1 MDNLNLNELNNLTHN
16 YRKELERIEKRTG
29 APAQF
34 VTQKGSGSEIEMI
47 ERMDADMTKIER
59 SVQDIAQNRAQESR
73 LAAIE
78 ARLGEPVYTS
88 RAAAVS
94 RGSDTDPKSAAY
106 AERWIKATA
115 RGDLAELRVM
125 SNGTSNAGVPT
136 DLERRIVAKLQQASA
151 LRSLAKITTIDSART
166 VTIENA
172 LPTSALVADNGSVSA
187 ADATFSA
194 QISVVPYKF
203 VCATT
208 MTQEF
213 IDDVVGTAGIGTGLD
228 YIAQRCAASL
238 ALTLDQFYTVGTGTS
253 QPQGIFDTGATALAG
268 LVTQGVVLAEDA
280 LITAVTGD
288 NIIDCVHAVPP
299 QYRQSPRFKWLFS
312 DTFLKTVR
320 KIKVTGQND
329 YVWKPSEN
337 YSDLTA
343 GVPGFLYGVPYV
355 IGKYVADAD
364 TTSTTTAIQ
373 GKAMAGVGHWDY
385 FEIFDR
391 TGMTSMIDPYSGA
404 ANMRST
410 LYTYMRTDSR
420 IMQPE
425 AFASIRFLNAA

>member
-1 MDNLNLNELNNLTHN
+1 MDNLNELNNLTHN

-29 APAQF
+29 ASAQF

-47 ERMDADMTKIER
+47 ERMDADLTKIER
-59 SVQDIAQNRAQESR
+59 SVQDIAQAKAQESR

-78 ARLGEPVYTS
+78 ARLGEPVYTA
-88 RAAAVS
+88 RAATVS
-94 RGSDTDPKSAAY
+94 RGSDSDPNSAAY
-106 AERWIKATA
+106 AERWLKAAA
-115 RGDLAELRVM
+115 RGDQAELRVM
-125 SNGTSNAGVPT
+125 TLSTSGAGVPT

-151 LRSLAKITTIDSART
+151 LRSLAKITTIDSKRT

-172 LPTSALVADNGSVSA
+172 LPTSALVADNGAVTA
-187 ADATFSA
+187 ADASFGT
-194 QISVVPYKF
+194 QISVNPYKF

-213 IDDVVGTAGIGTGLD
+213 IDDVVGTAGVGTGLD

-238 ALTLDQFYTVGTGTS
+238 ALTLDQYYTVGTGS
-253 QPQGIFDTGATALAG
+253 SEPQGIFDTGAASLAG

-288 NIIDCVHAVPP
+288 NIIDCVHAVEP

-320 KIKVTGQND
+320 KIKVNTTE

-355 IGKYVADAD
+355 IGKYVASTD
-364 TTSTTTAIQ
+364 TTTTTSAIQ
-373 GKAMAGVGHWDY
+373 GKAMAGVGNWDY

-420 IMQPE
+420 IMLPE

>member
-1 MDNLNLNELNNLTHN
+1 MDNLNELNNLTHN

-29 APAQF
+29 AAAQF

-59 SVQDIAQNRAQESR
+59 SVQDIAQAKAQESR

-78 ARLGEPVYTS
+78 ARLSEPVYTS

-94 RGSDTDPKSAAY
+94 RGSDSDPNSTAY

-125 SNGTSNAGVPT
+125 TLSTTGAGVPT

-151 LRSLAKITTIDSART
+151 LRSLAKITTIDSKRT
-166 VTIENA
+166 VAIENA
-172 LPTSALVADNGSVSA
+172 LPTSALVADSGAITA
-187 ADATFSA
+187 ADATFST
-194 QISVVPYKF
+194 QIAVVPYKF

-228 YIAQRCAASL
+228 YIAQRCASSL
-238 ALTLDQFYTVGTGTS
+238 ALTLDQYYTVGTGLS
-253 QPQGIFDTGATALAG
+253 EPQGIFDTGAASLAG
-268 LVTQGVVLAEDA
+268 LVTQGVILAEDA

-343 GVPGFLYGVPYV
+343 GVPGFLYGVPYT
-355 IGKYVADAD
+355 IGKFVADAD
-364 TTSTTTAIQ
+364 TTTTTSAIQ

-425 AFASIRFLNAA
+425 AFASIRFLNAS

>member
-1 MDNLNLNELNNLTHN
+1 MDNLNELNNLTHN
-16 YRKELERIEKRTG
+16 YRKELEKIEKRTG
-29 APAQF
+29 ASAQF

-59 SVQDIAQNRAQESR
+59 SVQDIAQAKAQESR

-78 ARLGEPVYTS
+78 ARLGEPVYTA
-88 RAAAVS
+88 RAATVS
-94 RGSDTDPKSAAY
+94 RGSDSDPNSAAY
-106 AERWIKATA
+106 AERWLKAAA
-115 RGDLAELRVM
+115 RGDQAELRVM
-125 SNGTSNAGVPT
+125 TLSTSGAGVPT
-136 DLERRIVAKLQQASA
+136 DLERRIVAKLVQASA
-151 LRSLAKITTIDSART
+151 LRSLAKITTIDSKRT
-166 VTIENA
+166 VTIENG

-187 ADATFSA
+187 ADASFGT
-194 QISVVPYKF
+194 QISVNPYKF

-213 IDDVVGTAGIGTGLD
+213 IDDVVGTSGIGTGLD

-238 ALTLDQFYTVGTGTS
+238 ALTLDQYYTVGTGS
-253 QPQGIFDTGATALAG
+253 SEPQGIFDTGATSLAG

-288 NIIDCVHAVPP
+288 NIIDCVHAVEP

-320 KIKVTGQND
+320 KIKVNTTE

-355 IGKYVADAD
+355 IGKYVASTD
-364 TTSTTTAIQ
+364 TTATSANLQ

-420 IMQPE
+420 IMLPE

>member
-1 MDNLNLNELNNLTHN
+1 
-16 YRKELERIEKRTG
+16 
-29 APAQF
+29 
-34 VTQKGSGSEIEMI
+34 MI

-59 SVQDIAQNRAQESR
+59 SVQDIAQAKAQESR

-78 ARLGEPVYTS
+78 ARLGEPVYTA
-88 RAAAVS
+88 RAATVS
-94 RGSDTDPKSAAY
+94 RGSDSDPNSAAY
-106 AERWIKATA
+106 AERWLKAAA
-115 RGDLAELRVM
+115 RGDQAELRVM
-125 SNGTSNAGVPT
+125 TLSTSGAGVPT
-136 DLERRIVAKLQQASA
+136 DLERRIVSKLQQASA
-151 LRSLAKITTIDSART
+151 LRSLAKITTIDSKRT

-172 LPTSALVADNGSVSA
+172 LPTSALVGDNGAITA
-187 ADATFSA
+187 ADASFGT
-194 QISVVPYKF
+194 QISVNPFKF

-228 YIAQRCAASL
+228 YIAQRCASSL
-238 ALTLDQFYTVGTGTS
+238 ALTLDSYYTVGTGS
-253 QPQGIFDTGATALAG
+253 SEPQGIFDTGAAALAG
-268 LVTQGVVLAEDA
+268 LVTQGVILAEDA
-280 LITAVTGD
+280 AITAVTGD
-288 NIIDCVHAVPP
+288 NIIDCVHAVQP

-320 KIKVTGQND
+320 KLKITSTNE
-329 YVWKPSEN
+329 YLWKPSEN
-337 YSDLTA
+337 NSDLTA
-343 GVPGFLYGVPYV
+343 GVPGYLYGVPYV

-364 TTSTTTAIQ
+364 TTTTTSAIQ

-420 IMQPE
+420 IMMPE
-425 AFASIRFLNAA
+425 AFASIRFLNAS

>member
-1 MDNLNLNELNNLTHN
+1 MDNLNELNNLTHN

-29 APAQF
+29 ASAQF

-47 ERMDADMTKIER
+47 ERMDADLTKIER
-59 SVQDIAQNRAQESR
+59 SVQDIAQAKAQESR

-78 ARLGEPVYTS
+78 ARLGEPVYTA
-88 RAAAVS
+88 RAATVS
-94 RGSDTDPKSAAY
+94 RGSDSDPNSAAY
-106 AERWIKATA
+106 AERWLKAAA
-115 RGDLAELRVM
+115 RGDQAELRVM
-125 SNGTSNAGVPT
+125 TLSTSGAGVPT
-136 DLERRIVAKLQQASA
+136 DLERRSVAKLHQASA
-151 LRSLAKITTIDSART
+151 LRSLAKITTIDSKRT

-172 LPTSALVADNGSVSA
+172 LPTSALVAENGAVSA
-187 ADATFSA
+187 ADASFGT
-194 QISVVPYKF
+194 QISVNPYKF

-238 ALTLDQFYTVGTGTS
+238 ALTLDQYYTVGTGS
-253 QPQGIFDTGATALAG
+253 SEPQGIFDTAATALAG

-288 NIIDCVHAVPP
+288 NIIDCVHAVEP

-320 KIKVTGQND
+320 KIKVNTTE

-355 IGKYVADAD
+355 IGKYVASTD
-364 TTSTTTAIQ
+364 TTTTTANLQ

-420 IMQPE
+420 IMLPE
-425 AFASIRFLNAA
+425 AFASIRFLNAS

>member
-1 MDNLNLNELNNLTHN
+1 MDNLNELNNLTHN

-29 APAQF
+29 ASAQF

-59 SVQDIAQNRAQESR
+59 SVQDIAQAKAQESR

-78 ARLGEPVYTS
+78 ARLGEPTYTA
-88 RAAAVS
+88 RAATVS
-94 RGSDTDPKSAAY
+94 RGSESDPSSPAY
-106 AERWIKATA
+106 AERWLKAAA
-115 RGDLAELRVM
+115 RGDQAELRVM
-125 SNGTSNAGVPT
+125 STGTSNAGVPT
-136 DLERRIVAKLQQASA
+136 DLERRIVAKLQQASS

-172 LPTSALVADNGSVSA
+172 LPTSALVADNGTVSA
-187 ADATFSA
+187 SDATFST

-228 YIAQRCAASL
+228 YIAQRCASSL
-238 ALTLDQFYTVGTGTS
+238 ALTLDQYYTVGTGSS
-253 QPQGIFDTGATALAG
+253 QPQGIFDTGAAALAG
-268 LVTQGVVLAEDA
+268 LVTQGVILAEDA
-280 LITAVTGD
+280 LITAVSGD
-288 NIIDCVHAVPP
+288 NIIDCVHAVQP

-320 KIKVTGQND
+320 KLKITSTNE
-329 YVWKPSEN
+329 YLWKPSEN
-337 YSDLTA
+337 NSDLTA
-343 GVPGFLYGVPYV
+343 GVPGYLYGVPYV

-364 TTSTTTAIQ
+364 TTTTTSAIQ

-391 TGMTSMIDPYSGA
+391 TGMASMIDPYSGA

-425 AFASIRFLNAA
+425 AFASIRFLNAT

>member
-1 MDNLNLNELNNLTHN
+1 MDNLNELNNLTHN

-29 APAQF
+29 ASAQF

-47 ERMDADMTKIER
+47 ERMDADLTKIER
-59 SVQDIAQNRAQESR
+59 SVQDIAQAKAQESR

-78 ARLGEPVYTS
+78 ARLGEPVYTA
-88 RAAAVS
+88 RAATVS
-94 RGSDTDPKSAAY
+94 RGSDSDPSSAAY
-106 AERWIKATA
+106 AERWLRAAA
-115 RGDLAELRVM
+115 RGDQAELRVM
-125 SNGTSNAGVPT
+125 TLSTSGAGVPT

-151 LRSLAKITTIDSART
+151 LRSLAKITTIDSKRT

-172 LPTSALVADNGSVSA
+172 LPTSALVADNGAVTA
-187 ADATFSA
+187 ADASFGT
-194 QISVVPYKF
+194 QISVNPYKF

-213 IDDVVGTAGIGTGLD
+213 IDDVVGTAGVGTGLD

-238 ALTLDQFYTVGTGTS
+238 ALTLDQYYTVGTGS
-253 QPQGIFDTGATALAG
+253 SEPQGIFDTGATSLAG

-288 NIIDCVHAVPP
+288 NIIDCVHAVEP

-320 KIKVTGQND
+320 KIKVNTTE

-355 IGKYVADAD
+355 IGKYVASTD
-364 TTSTTTAIQ
+364 TTVTSANLQ
-373 GKAMAGVGHWDY
+373 GKAMAGVGNWDY

-410 LYTYMRTDSR
+410 LYAYMRTDSR
-420 IMQPE
+420 IMLPE
-425 AFASIRFLNAA
+425 AFASIRFLNAS

>member
-1 MDNLNLNELNNLTHN
+1 MDNLNELNNLTHN

-29 APAQF
+29 ASAQF

-47 ERMDADMTKIER
+47 ERMDADLTKIER
-59 SVQDIAQNRAQESR
+59 SVQDIAQAKAQESR

-78 ARLGEPVYTS
+78 ARLGEPTYTA
-88 RAAAVS
+88 RAATVS
-94 RGSDTDPKSAAY
+94 RGSDTDPNSTAY
-106 AERWIKATA
+106 AERWLKAAA
-115 RGDLAELRVM
+115 RGDQAELRVM
-125 SNGTSNAGVPT
+125 TLSSSDAGVPT
-136 DLERRIVAKLQQASA
+136 DLERRVVAKLQQASA
-151 LRSLAKITTIDSART
+151 LRSLAKITTIDSKRT

-172 LPTSALVADNGSVSA
+172 LPTSALVADNGAVTA
-187 ADATFSA
+187 ADASFGT
-194 QISVVPYKF
+194 QISVNPFKF

-213 IDDVVGTAGIGTGLD
+213 IDDVVGTSGIGTGLD

-238 ALTLDQFYTVGTGTS
+238 ALTLDSFYTTGTGSS
-253 QPQGIFDTGATALAG
+253 QPQGIFDTTATGLAG

-288 NIIDCVHAVPP
+288 NIIDCVHAVAP

-320 KIKVTGQND
+320 KLKVNSTE

-355 IGKYVADAD
+355 IGKYVADTD
-364 TTSTTTAIQ
+364 GTTTTANVQ

-391 TGMTSMIDPYSGA
+391 TGMTSMLDPYSGA

-420 IMQPE
+420 IMMPE
-425 AFASIRFLNAA
+425 AFASIRFLNVS